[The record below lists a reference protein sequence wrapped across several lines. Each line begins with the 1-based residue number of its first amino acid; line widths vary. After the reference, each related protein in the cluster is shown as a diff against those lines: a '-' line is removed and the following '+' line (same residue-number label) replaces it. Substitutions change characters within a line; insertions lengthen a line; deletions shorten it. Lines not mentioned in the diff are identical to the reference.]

1 VLDFDPDQD
10 LSVWQTQIDLMIN
23 QGGITNNED
32 YIAASTKALVISFSL
47 YNPSTDA
54 WIAVEMLIEF
64 FGSIISPS
72 YIISRN
78 FDANLIESSQ
88 EKGVWSTEYLR
99 LFLSFY
105 VSIC

>member
-1 VLDFDPDQD
+1 
-10 LSVWQTQIDLMIN
+10 MEN
-23 QGGITNNED
+23 QGSISGNQD
-32 YIAASTKALVISFSL
+32 YIAASTKAIVINFSL

-78 FDANLIESSQ
+78 FDANLIESTR
-88 EKGVWSTEYLR
+88 EEGLWATEFLR
-99 LFLSFY
+99 LFLSLY
-105 VSIC
+105 VSV